1 MRRCNKTVSK
11 HCLHS
16 LESQR
21 ASLTSILSK
30 IPPKLILLGLMILLF
45 AAPAMA
51 ENSICL
57 KFDTKGDVFYHFY
70 QLEDRPEGI
79 AFCSQISFS
88 QLMTDRIEN
97 SKILYFDNESIGLI
111 NPKIEKG
118 DDAIKEFIINNDSF
132 TIIYE
137 NGKKEIN
144 EITTNDFKKK
154 FSEMRNHL
162 IQKYGYKT
170 RANASKMQREKAR
183 YINEMSEDEIR
194 EALGMG
200 KKKPTSSAAASSSQ
214 NKNTASKTTASP
226 AKTILPKPTATTG
239 TVSRNLTPQ
248 QFITNRLGLI
258 DCTSGNRE
266 SILSALARNG
276 IQMSCT
282 SGNEQIMRSYASVN
296 PGFLLAGENISS
308 YTILTHSGEV
318 HTCQA
323 NIIKRGWT
331 KAEATAY
338 AKKIISSLESVGYKF
353 RDIAKVINAEYA
365 MSCDIT
371 GPKYY
376 ANIAVF
382 PLKQNGKTVSYYV
395 YVRKFRSGGL

>member
-1 MRRCNKTVSK
+1 
-11 HCLHS
+11 
-16 LESQR
+16 
-21 ASLTSILSK
+21 
-30 IPPKLILLGLMILLF
+30 
-45 AAPAMA
+45 
-51 ENSICL
+51 
-57 KFDTKGDVFYHFY
+57 
-70 QLEDRPEGI
+70 
-79 AFCSQISFS
+79 
-88 QLMTDRIEN
+88 
-97 SKILYFDNESIGLI
+97 
-111 NPKIEKG
+111 
-118 DDAIKEFIINNDSF
+118 
-132 TIIYE
+132 
-137 NGKKEIN
+137 
-144 EITTNDFKKK
+144 
-154 FSEMRNHL
+154 MRNYL
-162 IQKYGYKT
+162 IRKYGNRT
-170 RANASKMQREKAR
+170 RANALKMERKKAR
-183 YINEMSEDEIR
+183 YINEMSEDELR

-226 AKTILPKPTATTG
+226 AKTPAKAASAKPSATT
-239 TVSRNLTPQ
+239 VAVARNLTPK
-248 QFITNRLGLI
+248 QFITNRMGLI

-296 PGFLLAGENISS
+296 PGFLLSGENITG

-323 NIIKRGWT
+323 NIIKSGWT

-338 AKKIISSLESVGYKF
+338 AKKIISSLESAGYKF

-376 ANIAVF
+376 ANIAVV
-382 PLKQNGKTVSYYV
+382 PMKQNGKAVSYYV

>member
-1 MRRCNKTVSK
+1 
-11 HCLHS
+11 
-16 LESQR
+16 
-21 ASLTSILSK
+21 
-30 IPPKLILLGLMILLF
+30 
-45 AAPAMA
+45 
-51 ENSICL
+51 
-57 KFDTKGDVFYHFY
+57 
-70 QLEDRPEGI
+70 
-79 AFCSQISFS
+79 
-88 QLMTDRIEN
+88 
-97 SKILYFDNESIGLI
+97 
-111 NPKIEKG
+111 
-118 DDAIKEFIINNDSF
+118 
-132 TIIYE
+132 
-137 NGKKEIN
+137 
-144 EITTNDFKKK
+144 
-154 FSEMRNHL
+154 
-162 IQKYGYKT
+162 
-170 RANASKMQREKAR
+170 
-183 YINEMSEDEIR
+183 MSEDEIR

-214 NKNTASKTTASP
+214 NKNTASKTTASPAKTP

-296 PGFLLAGENISS
+296 PGFLLSGENITG

-323 NIIKRGWT
+323 NIIKSGWT

-338 AKKIISSLESVGYKF
+338 AKKIISSLESAGYKF

-371 GPKYY
+371 GPQYY
-376 ANIAVF
+376 ANIAVV
-382 PLKQNGKTVSYYV
+382 PMKQNGHIASYYV